1 MAFTRFH
8 YYRRHIPVCDTWV
21 IVAEDEDTGVFWF
34 PIRPICK
41 AMQVDSPS
49 QIEVIKH
56 NWKLATAHH
65 VIPIPTEQR
74 QDGTWMRAQQTQ
86 CLPKRE
92 FGWWLAIVEPGKS
105 ASQEVRDKLLIR
117 QRAISD
123 FAESLVD
130 KNDAE
135 VVQTRRP
142 LVTRDTRATADGEV
156 LMRCPACGT
165 PLCLVIAGAH
175 VVPGVEVE

>member
-8 YYRRHIPVCDTWV
+8 YYRRRIPVCDAWV
-21 IVAEDEDTGVFWF
+21 TVAEDEETGVFWF

-56 NWKLATAHH
+56 SWKLAPALH
-65 VIPIPTEQR
+65 VIPLPTDQR
-74 QDGTWMRAQQTQ
+74 ADGTWINVQQTQ

-92 FGWWLAIVEPGKS
+92 FGWWLAVVEPSKS
-105 ASQEVRDKLLIR
+105 ASKDVRDKLLLR

-123 FAESLVD
+123 FAEGLVD
-130 KNDAE
+130 KSDEELARLAE
-135 VVQTRRP
+135 PASPSQS
-142 LVTRDTRATADGEV
+142 AGEV
-156 LMRCPACGT
+156 HTRCPVCHT
-165 PLCLVIAGAH
+165 PLCLVIGGVH

>member
-8 YYRRHIPVCDTWV
+8 YYRRHIPVCDTW
-21 IVAEDEDTGVFWF
+21 ITVAEDEETGVFWF

-56 NWKLATAHH
+56 SWKLAPALQI
-65 VIPIPTEQR
+65 IPVPTEQR
-74 QDGTWMRAQQTQ
+74 KDGTWIKAQQTQ

-92 FGWWLAIVEPGKS
+92 FGWWLAIVEPSKT

-123 FAESLVD
+123 LAESLVD
-130 KNDAE
+130 KSDAE
-135 VVQTRRP
+135 VERARQA
-142 LVTRDTRATADGEV
+142 LVSNDVRSTADGEV
-156 LMRCPACGT
+156 LTRCPVCNT